1 MKRIKVDNQIK
12 VSVTDSLLQRI
23 QALADKN
30 HWSLSKTVRKILQ
43 GVLEDTL

>member
-12 VSVTDSLLQRI
+12 VSVSDSLLQRI
-23 QALADKN
+23 QALANKN
-30 HWSLSKTVRKILQ
+30 HWSLSKTIRKILQ

>member
-1 MKRIKVDNQIK
+1 MRKLKLSEQILIRLPKSLFERVEVIANQ
-12 VSVTDSLLQRI
+12 
-23 QALADKN
+23 N

>member
-1 MKRIKVDNQIK
+1 MKRVKVDNQIK
-12 VSVTDSLLQRI
+12 VSVSDSLLQRI

>member
-1 MKRIKVDNQIK
+1 MKKTKVDNQIK